1 MALILC
7 IETSQQEASVALSA
21 AGKCVALEICRI
33 QKEQASFLQPAI
45 QSLMRA
51 AGYWFSQL
59 DAVAVSEGPG
69 SYTGL
74 RVGMASAKGL
84 CYALNKPLINISTL
98 LCMATAT
105 REAVQRDVEKSDYR
119 IVPMIDA
126 RRNEVFTAVYDTE
139 LQMLAPPFA
148 CILHE
153 DAFKNY
159 GDKQLV
165 FSGGGSVKWKSQCK
179 QPDCFFPEVDF
190 NASCMATI
198 AKEKFDRSEFMPVEV
213 AVPFYLKEFQSTA
226 SLLK

>member
-21 AGKCVALEICRI
+21 AGKCVALERCRI

-51 AGYWFSQL
+51 AGYRFSQL

-84 CYALNKPLINISTL
+84 CYALNKPLISISTL
-98 LCMATAT
+98 LCMAAAT
-105 REAVQRDVEKSDYR
+105 REVVHTELKVSDYR

-126 RRNEVFTAVYDTE
+126 RRNEVFTAVYDAE
-139 LQMLAPPFA
+139 LQILASPFA
-148 CILHE
+148 CILHD
-153 DAFKNY
+153 DAFAAY
-159 GDKQLV
+159 SDKKLV
-165 FSGGGSVKWKSQCK
+165 FSGGGAAKWNSQCK
-179 QPDCFFPEVDF
+179 QRDCYFPEVDF
-190 NASCMATI
+190 NASSIVAI
-198 AKEKFDRSEFMPVEV
+198 ANKKFLCTEFTPVEV
-213 AVPFYLKEFQSTA
+213 AVPFYLKEFQTIGV
-226 SLLK
+226 KI